1 MQSLCVDTVVECMR
15 LFLSLC
21 LSLCLVLLVGCSE
34 QQPIQRGIK
43 YLGDGVKSHF
53 ERTPEETPTA
63 EAAHT
68 DVAEQTADTAKQVA
82 AVDAEQ
88 PMSSLSELTVPSVEV
103 LRRETDWYRFQEQSR
118 QPLNLSLPEDWQWHD
133 DVLMT
138 EHQTFPN
145 VFKRAPLE
153 DRFSLSGRLHID
165 ETDESYELPTIELLQ
180 GAEVELIFRTR

>member
-1 MQSLCVDTVVECMR
+1 MR
-15 LFLSLC
+15 LF
-21 LSLCLVLLVGCSE
+21 LSLCLVLLVGCGE

-43 YLGDGVKSHF
+43 YLGEGVKSQF
-53 ERTPEETPTA
+53 ERTAENTVNTEEESSVVLEGADDVPTPVSSDP
-63 EAAHT
+63 AAQS
-68 DVAEQTADTAKQVA
+68 V
-82 AVDAEQ
+82 
-88 PMSSLSELTVPSVEV
+88 SSLSELAVPSVEA
-103 LRRETDWYRFQEQSR
+103 LRRETDWYRFQEQPR
-118 QPLNLSLPEDWQWHD
+118 QPLNLSLPKDWQWHD

-165 ETDESYELPTIELLQ
+165 ETEESYELPTLELLQ